1 MDSQSLDSCLQKT
14 LSSLYHPFESTAA
27 TVLCQ
32 VLDVVEK
39 TFRGDGLSYLID
51 FLIPAKRIL
60 QGLQQEA
67 CLQYRGLL
75 FRHAGWPLC
84 IHDKIVLQLASID
97 WRLLQPGDFY
107 LQVVPYLRKT
117 PRIVLKCLAPDQHNI
132 EEIVLPEVSYSS
144 IFTSEW
150 LEFVNSER
158 FGSLLENCLLTC
170 DDQLHRVPWDMI
182 VHPEFVEKKQSTEE
196 SAEIS
201 NRFLLHESKEGSTR
215 HPGEDLMVQD
225 EKVVLEPPS
234 TSHGH
239 TRVNTLDVKTE
250 IEGEYVELRDI
261 KVPRFGPVKGSLTQS
276 IALNFKSQRKS
287 HQRSNNN
294 QTLSIRSSNYCAERF
309 IHSRLQPSDTENI
322 MGASV
327 THYATDRVHK
337 PETIGLVDIEF
348 GVGGSSIP
356 DCTRVSFDNGSKDFQ
371 QAFSLENEALSGV
384 SEDATN
390 NVINETDNGRRR
402 CERPSPEPDNYS
414 TSLSFQ
420 EESRSHFRQF
430 TDDARGVTDAS
441 QEPVTEHSRTHFSLV
456 IEDVECSN
464 QDPSKPCVPHRN
476 TEDSDRMVPL
486 LPDNANTPPENTDN
500 LEDSESADVVEGS
513 GSADVVEG
521 SGSAD
526 VVEGSGSADVVEG
539 SGSAD
544 VVEGSGSADVV
555 EGSESADV
563 VERSESADV
572 VEGSESADVV
582 ERSESADVVEGSGSA
597 DVVEGSE
604 SADVVEGSGSAD
616 VVEGSGSAD
625 VVEGSRSADVVE
637 GSGSADVVEGSGSA
651 DVVEGSGSAD
661 VVEGSES
668 ADVVERSESADVVE
682 GSGSAD
688 VVEGSGSADVVE
700 GSGSAD
706 VVEGSGSADV
716 VEGSGSADVVEGS
729 GSADVVEGSGSA
741 DVVEGSG
748 SADVVEGS
756 GSADVVEGS
765 GSADVVEGS
774 GSADVESSGSADVV
788 EGSGSADVVE
798 GSGSAD
804 VEGSERADVVE
815 GSERADV
822 VEGSE
827 RADVVEGSERA
838 DVVEGSERA
847 DVVEGSEK
855 TNGISFISREVIDDE
870 VYVAQEGAH
879 SGEFS
884 DQDIL
889 VVSDIGQGQGLTVN
903 TSDEQINS
911 EDAVTMNG
919 SADDLSVPTMEQTKL
934 ELPYSQ
940 MGYESPPISPQ
951 YTKRAHSPATQ
962 LPLETLHEDTEEE
975 QGATTDDP
983 PDVSVQ
989 NVTVRGQTNDQQKR
1003 PEILPERD
1011 PSPLWRHGLSSP
1023 GVCRRSESQTCPWRV
1038 RDVNIEVLMSGVVYL
1053 PGTRDR
1059 SGRSLVII
1067 NTRDTCWLNP
1077 HCNASELGRL
1087 FLYFYSTVRRD
1098 SRALGLTLLV
1108 DARRCSPVPA
1118 LFKAIHI
1125 VQVAIPHCIHG
1136 VLLLTEKDLVLSL
1149 ERPHGVQF
1157 DVLTSAKSFHKHIEA
1172 SQLPPTFNGTFPYC
1186 HQDWLTF
1193 RTKLENLQDNCRD
1206 ACVFL
1211 HNAIQN
1217 MHVNPLPD
1225 TAEEA
1230 SLQLTRFGQLMKTVL
1245 EDTRLVTLQTEGGAV
1260 LARLR
1265 KEESC
1270 VTLTDDYREAMDIA
1284 AELYNRVDEGVHSL
1298 VRLSNQRIQEMELVI
1313 DFEAF
1318 EERFQEV
1325 SGWIENVGERLLE
1338 ECGVLEDSLEVLL
1351 QTQRHFSEFD
1361 GVACKYCRQGQ
1372 ELLQSMD
1379 RWQNLSS
1386 PDVQK
1391 FMIRLQKC
1399 KEKVVE
1405 FSWGLEECRSRL
1417 EKTVRLYQFF
1427 DKAYE
1432 WALDGMRHLAAISLD
1447 DCNSP
1452 ELCLGA
1458 IEGLEKYQAQHPV
1471 IGEKKFE
1478 EMRELA
1484 YELKSDKGVKQWKF
1498 AWSKCQEARQVFE
1511 KKLEAALRAKSSPSG
1526 EQNSLRSR
1534 LSEVGDQK
1542 VHSDKNMNVSYI
1554 QNKLLNSPVCGRER
1568 RLGRVLC
1575 HRPEMDLTP
1584 FRVSPPGSST
1594 SSIASSSYRVRK
1606 LSLQSS
1612 SGEDLRLDLVHQVP
1626 SGSSTPT
1633 PSRPMGRRL
1642 LRKAQSFDLPGT
1654 DVSSHGCQRRLSEPA
1669 RRGNTG
1675 VFIKGL
1681 EVSSTELA
1689 ERPCSPRQPLSTDW
1703 SAERMMSD
1711 RRSSVSSADGR
1722 CRSSKL
1728 RHIIDEMVTTERE
1741 YVRSLW
1747 YISENYFPEMDR
1759 TDLPQDLRGKRG
1771 IIFGN
1776 LEKLR
1781 DFHSQYFLK
1790 ELESCCNHP
1799 LRVSHCFLRH
1809 KDQFG
1814 MYALYSKNKP
1824 RSDLLLASHGNIFF
1838 KNKQRQLGDKMDLA
1852 SYLLKPIQRMS
1863 KYALLLKDLI
1873 KECGEAQE
1881 QELAYLRAAEE
1892 MVKFQLRHGNDL
1904 LAMDAIRDCDV
1915 NLKEQ
1920 GQLVRQG
1927 EFTVWLGRKKCQRH
1941 VFLFEDLI
1949 LFSKPKRIEGG
1960 LDVYIYK
1967 RSFKTADIGLTE
1979 NSGDSGLRFEIWFRR
1994 RKSND
1999 THILQ
2004 ANTAEIRHAW
2014 TADIAKILWQ
2024 QANRNKEIRIQEMV
2038 SMGVGNKP
2046 FLDIKPSDAAINNR
2060 AIDYIMKGRGARTR
2074 ASIAVSL
2081 FDHSDP
2087 YKRTP
2092 APITCN
2098 SVPSAGGPSS
2108 ASLLGPLNLHM
2119 YVNQTLLPGVLSPNR
2134 TFETSSC
2141 LEEDELENE
2150 TSCSQP
2156 SMTTESSESSH
2167 CMSGAGSSGSDSG
2180 CVSSIP
2186 QDNMSE
2192 DAGSPCDA
2200 SAKYNFPE
2208 RRNRSSVISPIVE
2221 KPRFINRQYISAV

>member
-1 MDSQSLDSCLQKT
+1 MDSQSLDSCIQKT

-39 TFRGDGLSYLID
+39 TYRGDGLSYLID

-67 CLQYRGLL
+67 CLQYCGLL

-117 PRIVLKCLAPDQHNI
+117 PRIVLKCLAQDQHNI
-132 EEIVLPEVSYSS
+132 EEVVLPEVSYTS
-144 IFTSEW
+144 IFTLEW
-150 LEFVNSER
+150 LEFVNTER
-158 FGSLLENCLLTC
+158 IGALLENCLLTC

-182 VHPEFVEKKQSTEE
+182 VHPEFVEKEQSTEE
-196 SAEIS
+196 LAKIS
-201 NRFLLHESKEGSTR
+201 ESFPHESKAGPTHHFVE
-215 HPGEDLMVQD
+215 ELMVQD
-225 EKVVLEPPS
+225 QKVVYES
-234 TSHGH
+234 QCTSHGH
-239 TRVNTLDVKTE
+239 TTVNTLDVKSDCSSE
-250 IEGEYVELRDI
+250 VEGEYVELRDI
-261 KVPRFGPVKGSLTQS
+261 TVPRFGPQKGSLTQS
-276 IALNFKSQRKS
+276 IALNFKSQSKS

-294 QTLSIRSSNYCAERF
+294 QTLSIPSSSKC
-309 IHSRLQPSDTENI
+309 LQSSDTETI

-327 THYATDRVHK
+327 THYDTNYVQK
-337 PETIGLVDIEF
+337 PETIDLVDIEF
-348 GVGGSSIP
+348 GVGEESVP
-356 DCTRVSFDNGSKDFQ
+356 DCTHFSFDNGTTKFQ
-371 QAFSLENEALSGV
+371 QAFSLENEASSEA
-384 SEDATN
+384 SEDAKN
-390 NVINETDNGRRR
+390 SVLKETDNGRQI
-402 CERPSPEPDNYS
+402 CEQPDNNS

-420 EESRSHFRQF
+420 EESRSHFTEF
-430 TDDARGVTDAS
+430 TEDAQGVTDTS
-441 QEPVTEHSRTHFSLV
+441 QEPVKEHSRTHGSPV
-456 IEDVECSN
+456 MEDRECSN
-464 QDPSKPCVPHRN
+464 QEPFNTCVAHLS
-476 TEDSDRMVPL
+476 TEDSDQTAPLLLDNDVPL
-486 LPDNANTPPENTDN
+486 TENIDIEESSENKDNVISLSREIIEQHELSVAEEEAESEEFNDQNMSVVSGIGQSLSLATDVCDEQLTIVMNGVADN
-500 LEDSESADVVEGS
+500 LP
-513 GSADVVEG
+513 
-521 SGSAD
+521 
-526 VVEGSGSADVVEG
+526 
-539 SGSAD
+539 
-544 VVEGSGSADVV
+544 
-555 EGSESADV
+555 
-563 VERSESADV
+563 
-572 VEGSESADVV
+572 
-582 ERSESADVVEGSGSA
+582 
-597 DVVEGSE
+597 
-604 SADVVEGSGSAD
+604 
-616 VVEGSGSAD
+616 
-625 VVEGSRSADVVE
+625 
-637 GSGSADVVEGSGSA
+637 
-651 DVVEGSGSAD
+651 
-661 VVEGSES
+661 
-668 ADVVERSESADVVE
+668 
-682 GSGSAD
+682 
-688 VVEGSGSADVVE
+688 
-700 GSGSAD
+700 
-706 VVEGSGSADV
+706 
-716 VEGSGSADVVEGS
+716 
-729 GSADVVEGSGSA
+729 
-741 DVVEGSG
+741 
-748 SADVVEGS
+748 
-756 GSADVVEGS
+756 
-765 GSADVVEGS
+765 
-774 GSADVESSGSADVV
+774 
-788 EGSGSADVVE
+788 
-798 GSGSAD
+798 
-804 VEGSERADVVE
+804 
-815 GSERADV
+815 
-822 VEGSE
+822 
-827 RADVVEGSERA
+827 
-838 DVVEGSERA
+838 
-847 DVVEGSEK
+847 
-855 TNGISFISREVIDDE
+855 
-870 VYVAQEGAH
+870 VY
-879 SGEFS
+879 
-884 DQDIL
+884 
-889 VVSDIGQGQGLTVN
+889 
-903 TSDEQINS
+903 
-911 EDAVTMNG
+911 
-919 SADDLSVPTMEQTKL
+919 TMEQTKL
-934 ELPYSQ
+934 EIPYCHVEH
-940 MGYESPPISPQ
+940 ESPPRSPQ
-951 YTKRAHSPATQ
+951 YSKRAQSPATQ

-975 QGATTDDP
+975 QGATTDECP
-983 PDVSVQ
+983 EIITGDVSLQ
-989 NVTVRGQTNDQQKR
+989 DITVRGQSSNQEKI
-1003 PEILPERD
+1003 PEIHPERD
-1011 PSPLWRHGLSSP
+1011 ASSLWPHYLSSP
-1023 GVCRRSESQTCPWRV
+1023 GPCKKSESDTHPWRI
-1038 RDVNIEVLMSGVVYL
+1038 RDVNVEVLMSGVVYV

-1059 SGRSLVII
+1059 SGRALVII

-1077 HCNASELGRL
+1077 HCNAFELGRL
-1087 FLYFYSTVRRD
+1087 LLYFYSTVRRD
-1098 SRALGLTLLV
+1098 CRSLGLTLLV

-1125 VQVAIPHCIHG
+1125 VQDTIPHSIHG
-1136 VLLLTEKDLVLSL
+1136 VLLVTEKDLVLSS

-1157 DVLTSAKSFHKHIEA
+1157 DVLTSAKSLHKHIEA

-1193 RTKLENLQDNCRD
+1193 RMKLESLQDSCRD
-1206 ACVFL
+1206 GSMFL
-1211 HNAIQN
+1211 NNAIQN
-1217 MHVNPLPD
+1217 MHISSLPSIS
-1225 TAEEA
+1225 EEA
-1230 SLQLTRFGQLMKTVL
+1230 SLQLTRFGQLMKAVL

-1270 VTLTDDYREAMDIA
+1270 VTLTEDYREAVDIA
-1284 AELYNRVDEGVHSL
+1284 AELYNQVDEGVHTL

-1313 DFEAF
+1313 EFQAF

-1325 SGWIENVGERLLE
+1325 SGWIENVGQRLLE
-1338 ECGVLEDSLEVLL
+1338 ECSVLEDSLEVLL
-1351 QTQRHFSEFD
+1351 QTQRHFREFD
-1361 GVACKYCRQGQ
+1361 GVACEYCRRGQ
-1372 ELLQSMD
+1372 ELLQTME

-1386 PDVQK
+1386 PEVQK
-1391 FMIRLQKC
+1391 YMARLQKY
-1399 KEKVVE
+1399 KEKVDN
-1405 FSWGLEECRSRL
+1405 FSRRIEECRSRL

-1432 WALDGMRHLAAISLD
+1432 WALDGMRQLGAISLD

-1458 IEGLEKYQAQHPV
+1458 LESLEKYQVEHPV
-1471 IGEKKFE
+1471 IRENKFE

-1484 YELKSDKGVKQWKF
+1484 YELKSEKAVKHWKF

-1511 KKLEAALRAKSSPSG
+1511 KKLEAALRAKSSLSG
-1526 EQNSLRSR
+1526 KQNSPRSR
-1534 LSEVGDQK
+1534 TSEVVDQK
-1542 VHSDKNMNVSYI
+1542 VHSDNISVSHI
-1554 QNKLLNSPVCGRER
+1554 QNKLLNSPLCGRER

-1575 HRPEMDLTP
+1575 HRPEMEMP
-1584 FRVSPPGSST
+1584 FRPSPPGSS
-1594 SSIASSSYRVRK
+1594 SSSVASSSAYRVRK
-1606 LSLQSS
+1606 LSLQNSP
-1612 SGEDLRLDLVHQVP
+1612 GEDLHLELIHQVP

-1633 PSRPMGRRL
+1633 LSRPMGRRL

-1689 ERPCSPRQPLSTDW
+1689 ERPCSPRLLVSTDW
-1703 SAERMMSD
+1703 SAERMRND
-1711 RRSSVSSADGR
+1711 RRSSVSSVDGR

-1759 TDLPQDLRGKRG
+1759 IDLPQDLRGKRG

-1920 GQLVRQG
+1920 GQLVRQD

-2004 ANTAEIRHAW
+2004 ACSTEVKQAW
-2014 TADIAKILWQ
+2014 TTDIAKILWQ
-2024 QANRNKEIRIQEMV
+2024 QASRNKEIRMQEMV

-2087 YKRTP
+2087 YKRTQ

-2098 SVPSAGGPSS
+2098 SVPAACGPSS

-2119 YVNQTLLPGVLSPNR
+2119 YVNQTLLPGMLSSNR
-2134 TFETSSC
+2134 PFETTSC

-2180 CVSSIP
+2180 CVSGIP
-2186 QDNMSE
+2186 QDNLSE

-2200 SAKYNFPE
+2200 SAQYSFPE
-2208 RRNRSSVISPIVE
+2208 RRNSSSVSPPVVE
-2221 KPRFINRQYISAV
+2221 KSRFINRQYISANPSHISLSPSTIV

>member
-1 MDSQSLDSCLQKT
+1 
-14 LSSLYHPFESTAA
+14 
-27 TVLCQ
+27 
-32 VLDVVEK
+32 
-39 TFRGDGLSYLID
+39 
-51 FLIPAKRIL
+51 
-60 QGLQQEA
+60 
-67 CLQYRGLL
+67 
-75 FRHAGWPLC
+75 
-84 IHDKIVLQLASID
+84 
-97 WRLLQPGDFY
+97 
-107 LQVVPYLRKT
+107 
-117 PRIVLKCLAPDQHNI
+117 
-132 EEIVLPEVSYSS
+132 
-144 IFTSEW
+144 
-150 LEFVNSER
+150 
-158 FGSLLENCLLTC
+158 
-170 DDQLHRVPWDMI
+170 MI
-182 VHPEFVEKKQSTEE
+182 VHPEFVEIKQSSEE
-196 SAEIS
+196 SAKIS
-201 NRFLLHESKEGSTR
+201 ARFPHLAKEGKAH
-215 HPGEDLMVQD
+215 HPGEEYMVQD
-225 EKVVLEPPS
+225 EEVLLEAPS
-234 TSHGH
+234 SSHGCA
-239 TRVNTLDVKTE
+239 TVNTLDVKSDCSSE

-261 KVPRFGPVKGSLTQS
+261 SMPRFGPQKGSLTQS
-276 IALNFKSQRKS
+276 IALNFKSQHKS
-287 HQRSNNN
+287 HQRSRNN
-294 QTLSIRSSNYCAERF
+294 QALIIPNSNN
-309 IHSRLQPSDTENI
+309 HTKNLVHRLQPFDANTI

-327 THYATDRVHK
+327 THYDTDHGQN

-348 GVGGSSIP
+348 GVGESSIP
-356 DCTRVSFDNGSKDFQ
+356 DCTNFSLHNGTKGFQ
-371 QAFSLENEALSGV
+371 QDFSLENEALSEV
-384 SEDATN
+384 SEDVKN
-390 NVINETDNGRRR
+390 NVIGETDDGRQRS
-402 CERPSPEPDNYS
+402 EQPDNYS
-414 TSLSFQ
+414 TLFSLHK
-420 EESRSHFRQF
+420 ECNE
-430 TDDARGVTDAS
+430 DAQRVTHS
-441 QEPVTEHSRTHFSLV
+441 LQEPVTEHLRTPSRPV
-456 IEDVECSN
+456 IEDRECHTQGLPNVCVSHLNTEVNDQTTSELPDNGHPLPEIKNIVRGSENTNYVGGSEDEEYVGCSENADDVGGSEDSAFVECSEDAAFMECSEDAAYVRGSEEVAYVGGSEEVAYVRGSEEVAYVRGSEEVAYVRGSEEVAYVGGSEDAAYVRGSEEVAYVRGSEEVAYVRGSEEAAYVVDSEEAAYVVDSEEAAYVGGSEN
-464 QDPSKPCVPHRN
+464 ADDVGGS
-476 TEDSDRMVPL
+476 EDSAFMECSEGAAYVGGSEDAAYVGGSEDAAYVGGSEDAAYVGGSEEAAYVGGSEEAAYVEGSKDA
-486 LPDNANTPPENTDN
+486 DNVGALEDTADVGCSEDGDDVGASEDVADEGVSENKGDVDVGGFRNAVNIEGIENTDDVGGLEDVANLRASENTDN
-500 LEDSESADVVEGS
+500 VIVVG
-513 GSADVVEG
+513 
-521 SGSAD
+521 
-526 VVEGSGSADVVEG
+526 
-539 SGSAD
+539 
-544 VVEGSGSADVV
+544 
-555 EGSESADV
+555 
-563 VERSESADV
+563 
-572 VEGSESADVV
+572 
-582 ERSESADVVEGSGSA
+582 
-597 DVVEGSE
+597 
-604 SADVVEGSGSAD
+604 
-616 VVEGSGSAD
+616 
-625 VVEGSRSADVVE
+625 
-637 GSGSADVVEGSGSA
+637 
-651 DVVEGSGSAD
+651 
-661 VVEGSES
+661 
-668 ADVVERSESADVVE
+668 
-682 GSGSAD
+682 
-688 VVEGSGSADVVE
+688 
-700 GSGSAD
+700 
-706 VVEGSGSADV
+706 
-716 VEGSGSADVVEGS
+716 
-729 GSADVVEGSGSA
+729 
-741 DVVEGSG
+741 
-748 SADVVEGS
+748 
-756 GSADVVEGS
+756 
-765 GSADVVEGS
+765 
-774 GSADVESSGSADVV
+774 
-788 EGSGSADVVE
+788 
-798 GSGSAD
+798 
-804 VEGSERADVVE
+804 
-815 GSERADV
+815 
-822 VEGSE
+822 
-827 RADVVEGSERA
+827 
-838 DVVEGSERA
+838 
-847 DVVEGSEK
+847 
-855 TNGISFISREVIDDE
+855 REVLE
-870 VYVAQEGAH
+870 RHELLSAQEGAP
-879 SGEFS
+879 SAEFN
-884 DQDIL
+884 DQNIE
-889 VVSDIGQGQGLTVN
+889 VMPDIGRVLGLTAD
-903 TSDEQINS
+903 TCEEQLNSVDTIMING
-911 EDAVTMNG
+911 A
-919 SADDLSVPTMEQTKL
+919 ADDLAIHTVEQTKL
-934 ELPYSQ
+934 EFLYCHV
-940 MGYESPPISPQ
+940 GHESPPRSPQ
-951 YTKRAHSPATQ
+951 YSKRAQSPPTQ

-975 QGATTDDP
+975 QGAASDDLSEVIGGNVTLQ
-983 PDVSVQ
+983 D
-989 NVTVRGQTNDQQKR
+989 VTVRGQTNNQERTPEIR
-1003 PEILPERD
+1003 PERET
-1011 PSPLWRHGLSSP
+1011 SPLWPHSLSSP
-1023 GVCRRSESQTCPWRV
+1023 SVCRKSESGSSPCRV
-1038 RDVNIEVLMSGVVYL
+1038 RDVNVEVLMSGVVYL

-1059 SGRSLVII
+1059 SGRALVMM
-1067 NTRDTCWLNP
+1067 NTRNICWLNP
-1077 HCNASELGRL
+1077 YCNASELGRL
-1087 FLYFYSTVRRD
+1087 LLYFYSTVRRD
-1098 SRALGLTLLV
+1098 CRALGLTLLV
-1108 DARRCSPVPA
+1108 DTRRCSPVPA

-1125 VQVAIPHCIHG
+1125 VQAAIPHCIHG
-1136 VLLLTEKDLVLSL
+1136 VLLLTEKDLVLSS

-1157 DVLTSAKSFHKHIEA
+1157 DVLTSAKSLHKHVDA
-1172 SQLPPTFNGTFPYC
+1172 AQLPPTFNGTFPYC

-1193 RTKLENLQDNCRD
+1193 RMKLENLQDSCRD
-1206 ACVFL
+1206 ASVFL
-1211 HNAIQN
+1211 HNAIQS
-1217 MHVNPLPD
+1217 MQGSALPD
-1225 TAEEA
+1225 KAEEA
-1230 SLQLTRFGQLMKTVL
+1230 SLQLTRFGHLMKAVL

-1270 VTLTDDYREAMDIA
+1270 VTLTDDYREAMDTA

-1313 DFEAF
+1313 DFQAF

-1338 ECGVLEDSLEVLL
+1338 ECSVLEDSLEVLL
-1351 QTQRHFSEFD
+1351 QARKHFSEFD
-1361 GVACKYCRQGQ
+1361 GVACEYCRRGQ
-1372 ELLQSMD
+1372 ELLQTMEH
-1379 RWQNLSS
+1379 WQSLSS

-1391 FMIRLQKC
+1391 YMVRLQKC
-1399 KEKVVE
+1399 KEKLSD
-1405 FSWGLEECRSRL
+1405 FSWRLEESRSRL
-1417 EKTVRLYQFF
+1417 EKTVKLYQFF

-1458 IEGLEKYQAQHPV
+1458 LESLEKYKMQHPV

-1478 EMRELA
+1478 EMRELV
-1484 YELKSDKGVKQWKF
+1484 YELKNEKGVKHWKF

-1511 KKLEAALRAKSSPSG
+1511 KKLEAALRAKSSMLG
-1526 EQNSLRSR
+1526 EQNSQRSR
-1534 LSEVGDQK
+1534 PSDCGGDQK
-1542 VHSDKNMNVSYI
+1542 VYSDKNINVSY
-1554 QNKLLNSPVCGRER
+1554 KPFNSPICGRER

-1575 HRPEMDLTP
+1575 HRPDLDPTS
-1584 FRVSPPGSST
+1584 FRVSPPGSSA
-1594 SSIASSSYRVRK
+1594 SSVASSSAYRVRK
-1606 LSLQSS
+1606 LSLQNSPS
-1612 SGEDLRLDLVHQVP
+1612 EDLHLELFHQVP
-1626 SGSSTPT
+1626 SGCSTPT

-1654 DVSSHGCQRRLSEPA
+1654 DVNSHGCQRRLSEPA

-1689 ERPCSPRQPLSTDW
+1689 ERPCSPRLTDW
-1703 SAERMMSD
+1703 SAERMLSD
-1711 RRSSVSSADGR
+1711 RRSSVSSVDGR

-1759 TDLPQDLRGKRG
+1759 IDLPQDLRGKRG

-1999 THILQ
+1999 THVLQ
-2004 ANTAEIRHAW
+2004 AGNADIKRAW

-2024 QANRNKEIRIQEMV
+2024 QATRNKEIRMQEMV

-2087 YKRTP
+2087 YKRTQ
-2092 APITCN
+2092 APITCS
-2098 SVPSAGGPSS
+2098 SVPSACGPSS

-2134 TFETSSC
+2134 PFETSSC

-2186 QDNMSE
+2186 QDNLSE
-2192 DAGSPCDA
+2192 DAGSPCEA
-2200 SAKYNFPE
+2200 SAQYTFPE
-2208 RRNRSSVISPIVE
+2208 MRNSSRVTSPTVE
-2221 KPRFINRQYISAV
+2221 KARFINRQYISANPSHISLSPSTIV

>member
-1 MDSQSLDSCLQKT
+1 MDSQSLDSCIQKT

-39 TFRGDGLSYLID
+39 TYRGDGLSYLID
-51 FLIPAKRIL
+51 FLIPVKRIL
-60 QGLQQEA
+60 QSLQQDA
-67 CLQYRGLL
+67 CLQYCGLL

-117 PRIVLKCLAPDQHNI
+117 PRIVLKCLAEDQHNI
-132 EEIVLPEVSYSS
+132 EEVVLPEVSYTS
-144 IFTSEW
+144 IFTVEW
-150 LEFVNSER
+150 LEFINSER
-158 FGSLLENCLLTC
+158 IGASLENCLLTC
-170 DDQLHRVPWDMI
+170 DDQLYRVPWDMI
-182 VHPEFVEKKQSTEE
+182 VHPEFVEIKPSTEE
-196 SAEIS
+196 SAEI
-201 NRFLLHESKEGSTR
+201 FDKFPYESKEGPTR
-215 HPGEDLMVQD
+215 HPVEKLMVQD
-225 EKVVLEPPS
+225 EEAGLEAPS

-239 TRVNTLDVKTE
+239 TTVSTLYAKSDCSSE

-261 KVPRFGPVKGSLTQS
+261 TVPRFGPQKGSLTQS
-276 IALNFKSQRKS
+276 IALNFKNQ
-287 HQRSNNN
+287 HQRAKSN
-294 QTLSIRSSNYCAERF
+294 QTFNISSSNKCTESPF
-309 IHSRLQPSDTENI
+309 HSYLQPETI
-322 MGASV
+322 MGASS
-327 THYATDRVHK
+327 THYDTDHVQK
-337 PETIGLVDIEF
+337 PESIGLVDIEF
-348 GVGGSSIP
+348 GVRASSIP
-356 DCTRVSFDNGSKDFQ
+356 DCTHLHFDNGAKSFQ
-371 QAFSLENEALSGV
+371 QAFSLENEAML
-384 SEDATN
+384 EDAKN
-390 NVINETDNGRRR
+390 NVIKESDNSRQLH
-402 CERPSPEPDNYS
+402 EPPDNYS

-420 EESRSHFRQF
+420 GESRSHSRDF
-430 TDDARGVTDAS
+430 TWSNVEIAEKNMHNARGLS
-441 QEPVTEHSRTHFSLV
+441 SEV
-456 IEDVECSN
+456 IEQHELPVA
-464 QDPSKPCVPHRN
+464 RN
-476 TEDSDRMVPL
+476 E
-486 LPDNANTPPENTDN
+486 
-500 LEDSESADVVEGS
+500 
-513 GSADVVEG
+513 
-521 SGSAD
+521 
-526 VVEGSGSADVVEG
+526 
-539 SGSAD
+539 
-544 VVEGSGSADVV
+544 
-555 EGSESADV
+555 
-563 VERSESADV
+563 
-572 VEGSESADVV
+572 
-582 ERSESADVVEGSGSA
+582 
-597 DVVEGSE
+597 
-604 SADVVEGSGSAD
+604 
-616 VVEGSGSAD
+616 
-625 VVEGSRSADVVE
+625 
-637 GSGSADVVEGSGSA
+637 
-651 DVVEGSGSAD
+651 
-661 VVEGSES
+661 
-668 ADVVERSESADVVE
+668 
-682 GSGSAD
+682 
-688 VVEGSGSADVVE
+688 
-700 GSGSAD
+700 
-706 VVEGSGSADV
+706 
-716 VEGSGSADVVEGS
+716 
-729 GSADVVEGSGSA
+729 
-741 DVVEGSG
+741 
-748 SADVVEGS
+748 
-756 GSADVVEGS
+756 
-765 GSADVVEGS
+765 
-774 GSADVESSGSADVV
+774 
-788 EGSGSADVVE
+788 
-798 GSGSAD
+798 
-804 VEGSERADVVE
+804 
-815 GSERADV
+815 
-822 VEGSE
+822 
-827 RADVVEGSERA
+827 
-838 DVVEGSERA
+838 
-847 DVVEGSEK
+847 
-855 TNGISFISREVIDDE
+855 
-870 VYVAQEGAH
+870 AQFGY
-879 SGEFS
+879 FN
-884 DQDIL
+884 DQTVL
-889 VVSDIGQGQGLTVN
+889 VVSDVGQGLVPAT
-903 TSDEQINS
+903 DACAEQPVHSI
-911 EDAVTMNG
+911 
-919 SADDLSVPTMEQTKL
+919 EQTKL
-934 ELPYSQ
+934 ELLYCQ
-940 MGYESPPISPQ
+940 ESPPRSPQ
-951 YTKRAHSPATQ
+951 YTKHAQSPATQ

-975 QGATTDDP
+975 QGATTGP
-983 PDVSVQ
+983 PEVPGRDIILH
-989 NVTVRGQTNDQQKR
+989 NVFVKGQTNGQER
-1003 PEILPERD
+1003 PPEICLERD
-1011 PSPLWRHGLSSP
+1011 PSPLRPHGLSSP
-1023 GVCRRSESQTCPWRV
+1023 SVCRKSQSRPWQV
-1038 RDVNIEVLMSGVVYL
+1038 RDVNVEVLTSGVIYL

-1059 SGRSLVII
+1059 SGRALVII

-1077 HCNASELGRL
+1077 HCNAAELGRL
-1087 FLYFYSTVRRD
+1087 LLYFYSVVRRD
-1098 SRALGLTLLV
+1098 CRALGLTLLV
-1108 DARRCSPVPA
+1108 DTRRCSPVPA

-1125 VQVAIPHCIHG
+1125 VQSTIPHCIHG
-1136 VLLLTEKDLVLSL
+1136 VLLLTEKDLVLSV
-1149 ERPHGVQF
+1149 ERPQGVQF
-1157 DVLTSAKSFHKHIEA
+1157 DVLTSVKSLHKHIEA

-1186 HQDWLTF
+1186 HQDWLSF
-1193 RTKLENLQDNCRD
+1193 RTKLENLQDSCRD
-1206 ACVFL
+1206 ACIFL

-1217 MHVNPLPD
+1217 MQVIALPN

-1230 SLQLTRFGQLMKTVL
+1230 SLQLTRFGQLMTAVL
-1245 EDTRLVTLQTEGGAV
+1245 EDARLVTLQTEGGAV

-1270 VTLTDDYREAMDIA
+1270 VTLTDDYRETVDMA

-1298 VRLSNQRIQEMELVI
+1298 VRLSNRRIQEMELVI
-1313 DFEAF
+1313 GFEAF
-1318 EERFQEV
+1318 EEQFHEV
-1325 SGWIENVGERLLE
+1325 SGWIENVGERVLE
-1338 ECGVLEDSLEVLL
+1338 ECSVLEDSLEVLL
-1351 QTQRHFSEFD
+1351 QTQGHFREFD
-1361 GVACKYCRQGQ
+1361 GVACEYCKRGQ
-1372 ELLQSMD
+1372 ELLQTVD
-1379 RWQNLSS
+1379 RWQNLPS

-1391 FMIRLQKC
+1391 YMIRLQKC
-1399 KEKVVE
+1399 QEKVGE
-1405 FSWGLEECRSRL
+1405 FFRRLEECRSRL

-1432 WALDGMRHLAAISLD
+1432 WALDGMRHLGAISLD

-1452 ELCLGA
+1452 ELCVGA
-1458 IEGLEKYQAQHPV
+1458 FESLEKYQLQHPM
-1471 IGEKKFE
+1471 IGENKFE

-1484 YELKSDKGVKQWKF
+1484 YELKNEKGIKHWKF
-1498 AWSKCQEARQVFE
+1498 AWSKCQEARQVLE
-1511 KKLEAALRAKSSPSG
+1511 KKLEAALRAKSLVSG
-1526 EQNSLRSR
+1526 EQNSVWSPASKHLD
-1534 LSEVGDQK
+1534 LK
-1542 VHSDKNMNVSYI
+1542 VHSDRNINVSYM
-1554 QNKLLNSPVCGRER
+1554 QNKPLHSPVCGRER
-1568 RLGRVLC
+1568 RLGRVLS
-1575 HRPEMDLTP
+1575 HRPEVDQTV
-1584 FRVSPPGSST
+1584 FRASPPGSSA
-1594 SSIASSSYRVRK
+1594 SSIASSSAYRMRK

-1612 SGEDLRLDLVHQVP
+1612 PSEDLHLELVHQVP
-1626 SGSSTPT
+1626 SGGSTPT

-1654 DVSSHGCQRRLSEPA
+1654 DVSSHCSQRRLSEPA

-1689 ERPCSPRQPLSTDW
+1689 ERSCSPRLPLSLDW
-1703 SAERMMSD
+1703 SAERMPSD

-1759 TDLPQDLRGKRG
+1759 IDLPQDLRGKRG

-1920 GQLVRQG
+1920 GQLVRQD

-1979 NSGDSGLRFEIWFRR
+1979 NSGDSGQRFEIWFRR

-2004 ANTAEIRHAW
+2004 ASSAEIKQAW
-2014 TADIAKILWQ
+2014 TTDIAKILWQ
-2024 QANRNKEIRIQEMV
+2024 QATRNKEVRMQEMV

-2081 FDHSDP
+2081 FDHLDP
-2087 YKRTP
+2087 YKRTQ

-2098 SVPSAGGPSS
+2098 SVPSACGPSS

-2119 YVNQTLLPGVLSPNR
+2119 YVNQTFLPGVLSPTR
-2134 TFETSSC
+2134 SFETSGC

-2186 QDNMSE
+2186 QDNLSE

-2200 SAKYNFPE
+2200 SAQYTFPE
-2208 RRNRSSVISPIVE
+2208 RRNSSGVTSPVVE
-2221 KPRFINRQYISAV
+2221 KSRFINRQYISANPSHISLSPSTIV